1 MGLMSVRQRI
11 TTRRRRRAMPS
22 ATPSR
27 FTTFA
32 SCRFI
37 DHVAVRQEL
46 QDAAVRLKRAHPA
59 VVSITLFG
67 SFAAGVPTP
76 RSDADILV
84 EVEASLTP
92 AQRRE
97 AAGSYVNLF
106 QDVSVP
112 VELFVCSSAERAAGI
127 EAGYGIAS
135 TASRTGLRLA

>member
-1 MGLMSVRQRI
+1 
-11 TTRRRRRAMPS
+11 MPS

-37 DHVAVRQEL
+37 DHAAVRHEL
-46 QDAAVRLKRAHPA
+46 QEAAVRLKRTYPA
-59 VVSITLFG
+59 IMSITLFG

-76 RSDADILV
+76 HSDADILV
-84 EVEASLTP
+84 EVGGPLTQ

-97 AAGSYVNLF
+97 AAGRFADLF

-112 VELFVCSSAERAAGI
+112 VELFVCSSAELAAGI
-127 EAGYGIAS
+127 EAQRGLAF
-135 TASRTGLRLA
+135 TASRNGIRLA